1 MSAAIATPGPHRS
14 ALFCVLA
21 GGLMAGTLDLVYAST
36 FWGIKIGFTPVQI
49 LQSIAAGW
57 LGSDASYAGGWG
69 SALLG
74 LASHYG
80 IAIAMAACYYAAS
93 LRWRALAQQPLRYGP
108 LYGVLLYATMTYVV
122 VPLSR
127 AGDGTLPAWRWEN
140 LSHLAAHMLLVALP
154 CALAARCAL
163 RTRTA
168 PAGT

>member
-1 MSAAIATPGPHRS
+1 MSAAIATHGPHRS
-14 ALFCVLA
+14 PLSCVLA
-21 GGLMAGTLDLVYAST
+21 GGAVAATLDLIYAST

-57 LGSDASYAGGWG
+57 LGRDAARAGGWNA
-69 SALLG
+69 ALLG
-74 LASHYG
+74 LVSHYG

-93 LRWRALAQQPLRYGP
+93 LRWRALARQPLRYGP
-108 LYGVLLYATMTYVV
+108 LYGVLLYAAMTYVV

-163 RTRTA
+163 QSKNTPSA
-168 PAGT
+168 